1 MIRTLTAEH
10 DTVEDV
16 SRDADAEDEGIQI
29 AAEEAHQGPV
39 SLKGDDVIGVVPR
52 NKGVYVTI
60 VFAVTK
66 VHWNLHYRRHGIR
79 NLADVLLHKG
89 CFMFYSV
96 PKSSSEQTY
105 LFSVMHLLTAMI
117 KSAGSRPI
125 SLLSEIIPC

>member
-29 AAEEAHQGPV
+29 AAEEAYEGPV

-60 VFAVTK
+60 AFSVTV
-66 VHWNLHYRRHGIR
+66 VHLNRHCRRHCIH
-79 NLADVLLHKG
+79 NLAEMSPHG
-89 CFMFYSV
+89 CYSLFNFV
-96 PKSSSEQTY
+96 PR
-105 LFSVMHLLTAMI
+105 FS
-117 KSAGSRPI
+117 
-125 SLLSEIIPC
+125 C